1 MDKVDKVDVKF
12 THRNKPRKIT
22 MNEKEITA
30 ELEAAKAATDRSA
43 IVEFGRSNYPSFDSV
58 YYKVDSGESTV
69 VRFKCSHTAL
79 QFCQWIDAYFAD

>member
-1 MDKVDKVDVKF
+1 
-12 THRNKPRKIT
+12 
-22 MNEKEITA
+22 MNEKEITK
-30 ELEAAKAATDRSA
+30 ELDAAKAATNRSA
-43 IVEFGRSNYPSFDSV
+43 IVEFGYCNYPSFDSV

>member
-1 MDKVDKVDVKF
+1 
-12 THRNKPRKIT
+12 
-22 MNEKEITA
+22 MNEKEITK
-30 ELEAAKAATDRSA
+30 ELDAAKAATNRSA
-43 IVEFGRSNYPSFDSV
+43 IVEFGYHNYPIFDSV

>member
-1 MDKVDKVDVKF
+1 MS
-12 THRNKPRKIT
+12 NKKIT
-22 MNEKEITA
+22 K
-30 ELEAAKAATDRSA
+30 ELEAAKAETNRSA
-43 IVEFGRSNYPSFDSV
+43 IVEFGYCNYPSFDSV